1 MQRESDKRRSWKNKE
16 RERWDLKR
24 LLDEQ
29 KNNVFSQALALAI
42 LNGTADKME
51 LEKRE
56 KEENEYSSLSSL
68 DLSSNIDFQMFHSHF
83 SSELGCEKR
92 MRIWKRQ
99 QKPPS
104 LRRTARSPSS
114 PTPPSSSSPPIT
126 SESGQGGLWH
136 TGSSRRNLKDK
147 GLFKVLRGRIKTMKK
162 SLAWCWVLK
171 NLSTKTIYKVE
182 P

>member
-56 KEENEYSSLSSL
+56 KEENEYSSLSSRPL
-68 DLSSNIDFQMFHSHF
+68 IKHWLPNVSFSLLLRAWVRKTDADLEAAAKAAQLEEDREIPILPYSSLFILSSNN
-83 SSELGCEKR
+83 K
-92 MRIWKRQ
+92 WV
-99 QKPPS
+99 
-104 LRRTARSPSS
+104 RT
-114 PTPPSSSSPPIT
+114 
-126 SESGQGGLWH
+126 GGLWH
-136 TGSSRRNLKDK
+136 TGSSGRNLKDK

>member
-104 LRRTARSPSS
+104 LRRIARSPSS

-126 SESGQGGLWH
+126 SESGQGGSDILE
-136 TGSSRRNLKDK
+136 
-147 GLFKVLRGRIKTMKK
+147 VLEGIWRIKDYSKFLGEESK
-162 SLAWCWVLK
+162 QWK
-171 NLSTKTIYKVE
+171 NPWHEVE
-182 P
+182 C